1 MTSVTKKKLHAVI
14 TGVEHWVPEKI
25 LTNADLEKMVDTTD
39 EWITT
44 RTGIKERHILEKGK
58 ASSDMAAEA
67 CKLLFERTATEPEDI
82 DVIVFGTVTPDM
94 MFPSS
99 AALLQTKAGMAN
111 AWGFDVSAACCGF
124 AYSLVIGAQFIE
136 SGHARKVLVV
146 GSDTMSSIVDY
157 RDRNTCILFGDAAGV
172 VLLEPTEDKHLGIL
186 DYYNIIDGI
195 GAPYL
200 NMPGGGSLNPPTHE
214 TVEKNMHYI
223 YQDGKTVYQYAVK
236 GMSEAS
242 ALILERNGL
251 TGKDVGLFVPHQAN
265 KRIIDSAAQRMG
277 LRDDQV
283 ALNIDRYGNTTAA
296 TIPICLSEAVKTRRL
311 KKGDLVVIAAFGGG
325 FTTSS
330 ILMRWAY

>member
-1 MTSVTKKKLHAVI
+1 MTRKKHHAII
-14 TGVEHWVPEKI
+14 TGVEHWVPEKV
-25 LTNADLEKMVDTTD
+25 LTNADLARMVDTND
-39 EWITT
+39 EWITS
-44 RTGIKERHILEKGK
+44 RTGIRERHIVEKGK
-58 ASSDMAAEA
+58 ATSDMAVEA
-67 CKLLFERTATEPEDI
+67 CQLLFERTGTEPEDI

-99 AALLQTKAGMAN
+99 ACLLQARTGMSN

-124 AYSLVIGAQFIE
+124 AYSLVTGAQFIE
-136 SGHARKVLVV
+136 SGNAKKVLVV
-146 GSDTMSSIVDY
+146 GADTMSSITDY
-157 RDRNTCILFGDAAGV
+157 TDRNTCILFGDAAGV
-172 VLLEPTEDKHLGIL
+172 VLLEPSDDKHLGIL
-186 DYYNIIDGI
+186 DYYNVIDGI

-214 TVEKNMHYI
+214 TVDKKMHYI

-251 TGKDVGLFVPHQAN
+251 SGKDVSLFVPHQAN

-283 ALNIDRYGNTTAA
+283 IVNIDRYGNTTSA
-296 TIPICLSEAVKTRRL
+296 TIPMCLSEATKSGRL
-311 KKGDLVVIAAFGGG
+311 KKNDLVVIAAFGGG

>member
-1 MTSVTKKKLHAVI
+1 MTKKKHHAII

-25 LTNADLEKMVDTTD
+25 LTNADLARMVDTND
-39 EWITT
+39 EWITS
-44 RTGIKERHILEKGK
+44 RTGIRERHIIEKGK
-58 ASSDMAAEA
+58 ATSDMAVEA
-67 CKLLFERTATEPEDI
+67 CQLLFERTGTEPEDI

-94 MFPSS
+94 MFPSC
-99 AALLQTKAGMAN
+99 ACLLQARAGMSN

-124 AYSLVIGAQFIE
+124 AYSLVAGAQFIE
-136 SGHARKVLVV
+136 SGSAKKVLVV
-146 GSDTMSSIVDY
+146 GADTMSSITDY
-157 RDRNTCILFGDAAGV
+157 TDRNTCILFGDAAGV
-172 VLLEPTEDKHLGIL
+172 VLLEPSDDKHLGIL
-186 DYYNIIDGI
+186 DYYNAIDGI

-214 TVEKNMHYI
+214 TVDKKMHYI

-251 TGKDVGLFVPHQAN
+251 SGKDVSLFVPHQAN

-283 ALNIDRYGNTTAA
+283 IVNIDRYGNTTSA
-296 TIPICLSEAVKTRRL
+296 TIPMCLSEATKSGRL
-311 KKGDLVVIAAFGGG
+311 KKNDLVVIAAFGGG